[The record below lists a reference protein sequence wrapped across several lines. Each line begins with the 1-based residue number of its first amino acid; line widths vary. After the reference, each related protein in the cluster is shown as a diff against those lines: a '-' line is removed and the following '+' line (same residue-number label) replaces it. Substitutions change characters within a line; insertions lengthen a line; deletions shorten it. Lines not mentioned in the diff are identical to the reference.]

1 MAVAVSRSLVAGA
14 TPMAATGSVT
24 QWLRQLGAG
33 DHAAAQPL
41 WERYIDRLVRL
52 AG

>member
-24 QWLRQLGAG
+24 PWLHRLGAS
-33 DHAAAQPL
+33 DSASAQPL
-41 WERYIDRLVRL
+41 GERYIDRLVRL